1 VNIYLIP
8 ICDQSDNYIE
18 KVIANSLEQ
27 AKERLYNELFDRF
40 DWTESDNFDDLCTEL
55 AEDGIFVGDF
65 YDIEDF
71 Q

>member
-1 VNIYLIP
+1 MNIYLIP
-8 ICDQSDNYIE
+8 ICDQSDNYIQ
-18 KVIANSLEQ
+18 KIVANSLEQ

-40 DWTESDNFDDLCTEL
+40 DWTESDNLDDLRKEL
-55 AEDGIFVGDF
+55 TEDGIFVGDF

>member
-40 DWTESDNFDDLCTEL
+40 DWTESDNLDDLCKEL
-55 AEDGIFVGDF
+55 TEDGIFVGDF